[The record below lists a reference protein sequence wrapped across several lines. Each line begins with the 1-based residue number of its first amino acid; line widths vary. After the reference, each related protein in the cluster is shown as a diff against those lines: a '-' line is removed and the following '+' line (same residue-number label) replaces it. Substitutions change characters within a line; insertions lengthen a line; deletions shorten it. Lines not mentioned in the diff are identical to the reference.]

1 MRTFVIVLSSTT
13 SMILGG
19 AVYLLWRPESLRM
32 FSWFSSLGVAQPVA
46 SMREWA
52 APFSHILPS
61 WACLSLPQS
70 LWLLSGCLAIHL
82 IWRDCFSTEE
92 QLWMV
97 AVLLLAIGGELGQAA
112 GVVQGVFDPQ
122 DVVLILVAFLAAQA
136 AAHADTM
143 AAEMGRVSK

>member
-1 MRTFVIVLSSTT
+1 
-13 SMILGG
+13 
-19 AVYLLWRPESLRM
+19 
-32 FSWFSSLGVAQPVA
+32 
-46 SMREWA
+46 
-52 APFSHILPS
+52 
-61 WACLSLPQS
+61 
-70 LWLLSGCLAIHL
+70 LAIHL